1 MYLKSGFENTKAKF
15 ECENSKSEFEHRS
28 IIIKI
33 LRIQQISRINKQSEF
48 KNIKIKTQQICK
60 ISKLINKLAFF

>member
-1 MYLKSGFENTKAKF
+1 MYLKFGFENTKAKF
-15 ECENSKSEFEHRS
+15 ECENSKSEFELRS

-48 KNIKIKTQQICK
+48 KNIK
-60 ISKLINKLAFF
+60 LRHNKYVRFRS